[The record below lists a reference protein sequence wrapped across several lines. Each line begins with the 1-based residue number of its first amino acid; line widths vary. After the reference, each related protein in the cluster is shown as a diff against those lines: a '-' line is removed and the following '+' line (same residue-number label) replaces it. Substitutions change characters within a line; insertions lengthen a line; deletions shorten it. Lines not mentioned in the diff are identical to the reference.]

1 MGMDMGTGAAVDMEV
16 RISSLLRRE
25 IGGSGCWSAA
35 RVVCWN
41 EDAAVWL
48 WA

>member
-1 MGMDMGTGAAVDMEV
+1 MGMGTVIGAAVDMEV

-25 IGGSGCWSAA
+25 MGGSGCWSAA

-41 EDAAVWL
+41 EDAAVWP